1 MWDQFNELCKWHPEI
16 KIESNKEYLKNIFAN
31 LLSEEKKN
39 KIIPKQK
46 NIFKAFE
53 YTSFENLKVII
64 VGQDPYHG
72 INQGNGLAFSVKKN
86 IEIPPSLKNIFS
98 EINRDLNINNTNGDL
113 TSWAKQGVLL
123 LNSVL
128 TVSQNK
134 AKSHKNF
141 GWENLTNQIIS
152 IISKNKKKMIF
163 MLWGNEAKKKIK
175 YINIHNHY
183 ILTSSHP
190 SPLAAYRGFLGCG
203 HFSKCNEILINQSKK
218 EINWRT

>member
-1 MWDQFNELCKWHPEI
+1 M
-16 KIESNKEYLKNIFAN
+16 
-31 LLSEEKKN
+31 
-39 KIIPKQK
+39 
-46 NIFKAFE
+46 
-53 YTSFENLKVII
+53 
-64 VGQDPYHG
+64 
-72 INQGNGLAFSVKKN
+72 
-86 IEIPPSLKNIFS
+86 SL
-98 EINRDLNINNTNGDL
+98 T
-113 TSWAKQGVLL
+113 
-123 LNSVL
+123 
-128 TVSQNK
+128 K

-190 SPLAAYRGFLGCG
+190 SPLAAYKGFLGCS
-203 HFSKCNEILINQSKK
+203 HFSKCNEILSNQSKK